1 MPWTDDPLCKKD
13 YKFYH
18 EICDRVWNHT
28 DFNKL
33 KDYDFQ
39 TLLDFKEYAEECRS
53 RRLKFNEN
61 CRTKWDAEHLGAV
74 VRMENIIFK
83 IEKIQAKDQLTLTDK
98 LIISSAVMDIL
109 KLKSK
114 IFRQNFLNNWEDIN
128 YIGPW
133 NSKLSKKQNSKRPLL
148 PIKPPQNNYCDIC
161 DVNVPFSE
169 WNKHVQGYKHTLKI
183 NRRDVEKPLPT
194 VKQLLPPNPPQ
205 NNYCDICD
213 VNVPFSEW
221 NKHVQGY
228 KHTLKIN
235 RRDEENLLLDIIS
248 SELKDESSEE
258 LKDERDEED
267 LILDLISKEIDDEDM
282 VFLQTL
288 KDGIDHRGIE
298 HTDSNGETPLIIASQ
313 LGYLGSVDFLL
324 SNGANINAVNKKRQ
338 SALHT
343 ASYYGQNDVI
353 QVLFRLGGSNIE
365 VFLKDDMGKSALDV
379 SKDEKTTET
388 IMLSITLVDYMF

>member
-148 PIKPPQNNYCDIC
+148 PIK
-161 DVNVPFSE
+161 
-169 WNKHVQGYKHTLKI
+169 
-183 NRRDVEKPLPT
+183 
-194 VKQLLPPNPPQ
+194 PPQ